1 VQLDFPVARAFA
13 PLLQPARFKGTW
25 GGRGS
30 GKSWFWADQT
40 IDALLD
46 GLNVLCIREVQNSIA
61 DSVKRLIEARIEK
74 FGISHLFKITDK
86 EITCTV
92 SGGTAIF
99 RGMQNHTAASIKSL
113 EGFDRAWWE
122 EAQTATQ
129 HSLDLLIPT
138 IRQPGSE
145 LWFSWNP
152 ASETDPIDVLL
163 RGNPPDGAIVV
174 RVNWQDNPW
183 FPAELRADME
193 RDRERDPGKYQ
204 HIWEGAYRTLSEAR
218 IFRNWRVGEERV
230 PENVV
235 WFYGVDFGFT
245 VDPAAA
251 VRCCL
256 LDRHTLYIDREAWEV
271 GVPTE
276 ALPKFL
282 HKVDGIE
289 AWPSRADSARP
300 ETIDYLQRHGFPRM
314 RAARKGAGS
323 VEDGITFLQGLDI
336 IVHPSCVN
344 MQRELATYSLKV
356 DKRTDEILPIPE
368 DANNHL
374 IDALR
379 YATERLHRKG
389 ILDIPPV
396 KPPSD
401 RLPRPRDYAPA
412 ERGEAEWKLV

>member
-1 VQLDFPVARAFA
+1 MAVVNMASRPGFRIVC
-13 PLLQPARFKGTW
+13 
-25 GGRGS
+25 
-30 GKSWFWADQT
+30 
-40 IDALLD
+40 
-46 GLNVLCIREVQNSIA
+46 VREIQNSIK
-61 DSVKRLIEARIEK
+61 DSVKQLIEDKIKELGLSG
-74 FGISHLFKITDK
+74 FFTITDQ
-86 EITCTV
+86 EIRGQNG
-92 SGGTAIF
+92 SLAIF
-99 RGMQNHTAASIKSL
+99 RGMQTHNAASIKSL
-113 EGFDRAWWE
+113 EGFDVAWVE
-122 EAQTATQ
+122 EAQTISQA
-129 HSLDLLIPT
+129 SLDLLTPT

-152 ASETDPIDVLL
+152 VKATDPIDALL

-174 RVNWQDNPW
+174 RANWQDNPW
-183 FPAELRADME
+183 FPDELRSDME
-193 RDRERDPGKYQ
+193 RDRARDPGKYQ

-230 PENVV
+230 PDNVV
-235 WFYGVDFGFT
+235 WFYGIDFGFA
-245 VDPAAA
+245 VDPTAA

-256 LDRHTLYIDREAWEV
+256 LDRRTLYIDREAWEV

-282 HKVDGIE
+282 HAVDGIE

-323 VEDGITFLQGLDI
+323 VEDGIAFLQGLDI
-336 IVHPSCVN
+336 VVHPSCVN
-344 MQRELATYSLKV
+344 MQRELATYALKV
-356 DKRTDEILPIPE
+356 DRRTNEILPIPE

-389 ILDIPPV
+389 ILDIPPAQ
-396 KPPSD
+396 PPSD
-401 RLPRPRDYAPA
+401 RLARPSDYAPA
-412 ERGEAEWKLV
+412 ERDEAEWKVI